1 MRNTILLMLLCLI
14 PFVGFS
20 QSDFTTFKN
29 DPLNL
34 KETTL
39 SNGLTVYL
47 IEDHNKPEIFG
58 GVAVKAGSKY
68 DPADATGMAHYLE
81 HMLFKGTT
89 TLGTV
94 DFAKEKVYLDKIDA
108 LYDQLGKTSDEAI
121 RQDIQNQIN
130 ENSVKATEYALPN
143 EFSNLVNYMGGENLN
158 AFTTEDMIFFFHS
171 FPPNQMRRF
180 LDLYA
185 HRMDKPVF
193 RLFQS
198 ELETVYE
205 EKNQRSETFIAVILE
220 SFLKNA
226 FKNHPYGTQ
235 TVIGT
240 AEHLKSPSLTKMY
253 NYFNTFF
260 VANNMALVLSGDFD
274 ADAVMADIEKTFG
287 VLPISKEVPKFD
299 PPQELPFKGR
309 EVVEMAV
316 SPIPLGVMGFRTVA
330 VGHPDRAALEVTNH
344 LLFNQG
350 GTGYFNI
357 AGTEQRIMAAFI
369 FPFPVFDHGITIL
382 YFLPKTGEQSIEDA
396 EKVVLAEMKRLH
408 DGDFENWQMESAK
421 RKLKMDFIQQMESNN
436 ARANLVARNFCSGQ
450 SWQSFVDQPAAYDAV
465 SREKVIEMAKKYYGN
480 DYLLIASNTGSPKKV
495 KLNKPG
501 YKAPIPKRETE
512 SEYAQYFKT
521 LPEGKPVDRFVDFS
535 KDFAT
540 IKVNDHVN
548 LYHVTNPI
556 NSIFEL
562 EIKFGYGNRSS
573 DLLSIASQYMNLV
586 GTKKMNNETLRR
598 EMSSQGLTYTIYSG
612 ANALTISLSG
622 YDENMTQ
629 GLSMLRDLV
638 SKPEM
643 DDSQVK
649 NVGRGIMA
657 QYQQELQD
665 PQTVGSALYDY
676 ARFGENSSYLKRLSA
691 AKASGR
697 KAKELVAVFKT
708 ALKYDAEVHYSG
720 KLSGEEVANQLR
732 NNFFS
737 KIKPSKAPAYVPMT
751 KVKHTEPIVYFCER
765 KDANQTQIYLFKE
778 GSVWNPEMD
787 IMAKAFTRYFGRG
800 FSALVLQEIR
810 EYRSL
815 AYNARA
821 SIRRPE
827 RKGQTTDFYG
837 FVSTQTD
844 KTNEALDVF
853 MDLIND
859 MPQKKNRMELIRR
872 GMEQTAYASRP
883 GFRNLTEWAS
893 NMMKMGYD
901 TDPNRELANKSAN
914 MTWDQ
919 LYKFYQDEVQ
929 NPDRPLILAITGPSD
944 RFDMDKI
951 GKLGKIVKLG
961 EADFMRN

>member
-1 MRNTILLMLLCLI
+1 MRNSIFFLVLFLLPTLGM
-14 PFVGFS
+14 S
-20 QSDFTTFKN
+20 QTQFTTFQN
-29 DPLNL
+29 DPINL

-58 GVAVKAGSKY
+58 GVAVKAGGKY

-94 DFAKEKVYLDKIDA
+94 DYAKEKEYLDNVDA
-108 LYDQLGKTSDEAI
+108 LYDKLGKTKDEKK
-121 RQDIQNQIN
+121 RKEIQAQIN

-220 SFLKNA
+220 SFLQNA

-240 AEHLKSPSLTKMY
+240 TEHLKSPSLTKMY
-253 NYFNTFF
+253 AYFNNYF

-274 ADAVMADIEKTFG
+274 ADAVMGDIEKTFG
-287 VLPISKEVPKFD
+287 TLPSKTVPKFD
-299 PPQELPFKGR
+299 PPQEEPFKGR
-309 EVVEMAV
+309 ELVDMAV
-316 SPIPLGVMGFRTVA
+316 SPIPLGVMGFRTVP

-357 AGTEQRIMAAFI
+357 AGTEQRIMGAFI

-396 EKVVLAEMKRLH
+396 EKVVLDEMKRLH
-408 DGDFENWQMESAK
+408 KGDFEDWQMESAK

-450 SWQSFVDQPAAYDAV
+450 TWQSFVDQPAAYDAV
-465 SREKVIEMAKKYYGN
+465 SRDKVIAMAKKYYGDN
-480 DYLLIASNTGSPKKV
+480 YLLIASNTGAPKKV
-495 KLNKPG
+495 KLDKPG

-512 SEYAQYFKT
+512 SEYAQYFKK

-535 KDFAT
+535 KDFNT
-540 IKVNDHVN
+540 VKVNDHVA
-548 LYHVTNPI
+548 LYHVNNPI
-556 NSIFEL
+556 NSIFDL
-562 EIKFGYGNRSS
+562 EIKFGYGNRSNE
-573 DLLSIASQYMNLV
+573 LLSIATQYMNLV
-586 GTKKMNNETLRR
+586 GTKSMNNETLRR
-598 EMSSQGLTYTIYSG
+598 EMSRQGLTYSIYSG
-612 ANALTISLSG
+612 DNSTTISLSG
-622 YDENMTQ
+622 YDETMAG

-638 SKPEM
+638 RKPEA

-649 NVGRGIMA
+649 NVGRGLMA

-665 PQTVGSALYDY
+665 PQTVGSALFDY

-697 KAKELVAVFKT
+697 KAKELVKAFKT
-708 ALKYDAEVHYSG
+708 ALKHDVSVHYSG
-720 KLSGEEVANQLR
+720 KLEANEVADLLR
-732 NNFFS
+732 TNFFD
-737 KIKPSKAPAYVPMT
+737 KIKPSTTPAYVPMA
-751 KVKHTEPIVYFCER
+751 KVNHAEPIVYFCER

-778 GSVWNPEMD
+778 GSTWNPEMD

-800 FSALVLQEIR
+800 FSSLVLQEIR

-821 SIRRPE
+821 YIRRPE
-827 RKGQTTDFYG
+827 RKGQSTDFYG

-853 MDLIND
+853 LDLIKN

-883 GFRNLTEWAS
+883 GFRQLTSWAVR
-893 NMMKMGYD
+893 MMKMGYD
-901 TDPNRELANKSAN
+901 TDPNRELASKSAN
-914 MTWDQ
+914 LNWDQ

-929 NPDRPLILAITGPSD
+929 NPNRPLILAITGPSG

-951 GKLGKIVKLG
+951 GKLGKVVTLR
-961 EADFMRN
+961 ETDFMRN